1 MVISLFPKLTSRPT
15 LRALAN
21 HQTPSSRISRSH
33 EGKNDLCDFV
43 GCDWDIAPL
52 TFQPI
57 NYIYTEPP
65 PGVWATLHCAN
76 ITRLKRFDSFQVSLE
91 TPISWRN
98 VLGVFGFDILKNIR
112 KNKWGWER
120 FQFPYAS
127 GPTFPQAFVVGKIT
141 QFLLKIFWISFKESA
156 CGPTLELHPLHRN
169 SWPLG
174 PFQTLGRTQT
184 LVGSRFEGINTPHF
198 LYKMVGT
205 QPEGFQLSHL
215 FSGKKET
222 YVE

>member
-15 LRALAN
+15 LQALAN

-127 GPTFPQAFVVGKIT
+127 GPTFPQAFFVGKIT
-141 QFLLKIFWISFKESA
+141 QFLLKNFWISFKESA
-156 CGPTLELHPLHRN
+156 CGHPGVASVASQLVAFGSFPDFGKN
-169 SWPLG
+169 SNLG
-174 PFQTLGRTQT
+174 GVKVWGGQHT
-184 LVGSRFEGINTPHF
+184 S
-198 LYKMVGT
+198 
-205 QPEGFQLSHL
+205 
-215 FSGKKET
+215 FSI
-222 YVE
+222 